1 LTVRI
6 KNLDIGLESISRWRV
21 EDEVHLPKEGPI
33 APAFLPLY
41 RPLQEIIRRP
51 SLDERLPQQ
60 LQPSTLDP
68 ELLEPATLTEARI
81 DARSLLGDR
90 ARHTTGAERK
100 TFQDAAALLDDGVV
114 MDDEIRSA
122 LAALLRG

>member
-1 LTVRI
+1 MRI
-6 KNLDIGLESISRWRV
+6 KSLDVGLESITRWRV

-41 RPLQEIIRRP
+41 RPLQEITHRP
-51 SLDERLPQQ
+51 SLDERLPNL

-68 ELLEPATLTEARI
+68 DLLEPATLTDARI
-81 DARSLLGDR
+81 DARSLMAEHLRQATGEER
-90 ARHTTGAERK
+90 AV
-100 TFQDAAALLDDGVV
+100 FQRAADLLDDSVV

-122 LAALLRG
+122 LAALLRA